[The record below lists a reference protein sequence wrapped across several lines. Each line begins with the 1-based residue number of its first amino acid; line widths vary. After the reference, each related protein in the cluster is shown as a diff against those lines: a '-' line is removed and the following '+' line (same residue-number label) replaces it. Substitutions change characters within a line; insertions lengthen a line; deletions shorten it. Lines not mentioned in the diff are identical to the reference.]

1 MSGVSFR
8 LPTHHVCHRTYNKER
23 ARDGV
28 PVCSL
33 WFHAS
38 FITESGSTF
47 RVYLGNLS
55 FNVNDEVLKKHFASC
70 GTIER
75 IDYITDKTTGKFYGC
90 VLLLSVAL
98 SSVRF
103 AYTHHHTFVAGRRSL
118 SSGLKKPLRTR
129 FCSTGKNSSVVR

>member
-1 MSGVSFR
+1 MSDVLLHLSAYHAYR
-8 LPTHHVCHRTYNKER
+8 RARSKER

-33 WFHAS
+33 WYHAHAP
-38 FITESGSTF
+38 FIAESGSTF

-55 FNVNDEVLKKHFASC
+55 FNVDDEVLKKHFASC
-70 GTIER
+70 GPIER

-90 VLLLSVAL
+90 VPLLAATL

-103 AYTHHHTFVAGRRSL
+103 IHMRQRTFVAGRRSPSL
-118 SSGLKKPLRTR
+118 GRKKPLRTR
-129 FCSTGKNSSVVR
+129 FC